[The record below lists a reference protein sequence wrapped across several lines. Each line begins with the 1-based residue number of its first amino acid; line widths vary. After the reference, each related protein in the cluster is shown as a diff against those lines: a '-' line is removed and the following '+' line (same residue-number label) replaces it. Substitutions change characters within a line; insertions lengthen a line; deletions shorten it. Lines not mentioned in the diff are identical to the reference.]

1 MACMAVAGGRDTER
15 LSQEGRHDMHGCCRR
30 AAMAWRIEAFHES
43 MCSRTGEARRPV
55 YTPPRY
61 ILRHGICSGT
71 LYTPP
76 RYILRHGIYSAT
88 YILRHGRPGIY
99 AWPTRRA
106 RRVRRIAACLFL
118 SPQSC
123 VPVLDVHR
131 SSTASDPRA
140 VRCSRCWKLLLLVR
154 CSPPPH
160 ALPAP
165 WSCFIAAQT
174 ATLTHVVALTQ
185 SHTHVHAHSHTYT
198 RTQPREPTCTLSHTH

>member
-1 MACMAVAGGRDTER
+1 
-15 LSQEGRHDMHGCCRR
+15 
-30 AAMAWRIEAFHES
+30 MAWRIEAFQKS
-43 MCSRTGEARRPV
+43 MCSRSGEARRRGIYSATV

-61 ILRHGICSGT
+61 ILLHGRPS
-71 LYTPP
+71 
-76 RYILRHGIYSAT
+76 IYSAT
-88 YILRHGRPGIY
+88 VYTPPQDILRHGRHSIY
-99 AWPTRRA
+99 ARPTRRG

-123 VPVLDVHR
+123 MPVLDVHR
-131 SSTASDPRA
+131 SSTASAPRA